1 MKQNESS
8 ITSLMTSF
16 GRAYHS
22 RFDNPKIFNDDIA
35 EQLITK
41 QEFDNISENLIQGS
55 QFFIDTIPSK
65 ILDQPKEI
73 LRWITQVQLSPIS
86 LSRSAFCEK
95 VLHNEIMLGAVQYV
109 ILGAGLDTF
118 GYRHPE
124 FNPRLQIFE
133 IDHPSTQ
140 AVKVDRL
147 KLADLDLPNNLHFVA
162 MDFTHEF
169 SPQQLYIAGFENKK
183 TFFSLLGVSYY
194 LTKIETINLLKHIF
208 AIVPKG
214 SSIVFDFA
222 DENVFVEKGKHNRV
236 ANMLK
241 MAATVGEPMKSGFSY
256 DELEQLLE
264 ECGLLIYEHLTPAQ
278 INEQFFKN
286 RTDYLTAF
294 ETVHYIHAV
303 KQ

>member
-8 ITSLMTSF
+8 ITSLMSSF

-35 EQLITK
+35 EQLISK
-41 QEFDNISENLIQGS
+41 QEFDNISENLIQGL
-55 QFFIDTIPSK
+55 QYFIDTIPSK

-109 ILGAGLDTF
+109 ILGAGMDTF

-124 FNPRLQIFE
+124 FNPRFQIFE

-140 AVKVDRL
+140 AFKLDRL
-147 KLADLDLPNNLHFVA
+147 KLADLDLPNNIHFVA

-169 SPQQLYIAGFENKK
+169 SPQQLYIAGFEN
-183 TFFSLLGVSYY
+183 
-194 LTKIETINLLKHIF
+194 
-208 AIVPKG
+208 
-214 SSIVFDFA
+214 
-222 DENVFVEKGKHNRV
+222 
-236 ANMLK
+236 
-241 MAATVGEPMKSGFSY
+241 
-256 DELEQLLE
+256 
-264 ECGLLIYEHLTPAQ
+264 
-278 INEQFFKN
+278 
-286 RTDYLTAF
+286 
-294 ETVHYIHAV
+294 
-303 KQ
+303 